1 MTDLP
6 GALGTSIRIF
16 LANGGADGVW
26 VVEKSNWTGKALMA
40 PRTRYKELRARP
52 DLDGPGVYLLIGP
65 TESGVPSHRVYIG
78 ETDDLPGRLD
88 NHNKNKDFW
97 NRAIV
102 FTSKDA
108 NLNKAHIRH
117 LECRLITLANGA
129 NRAEIENGNVGS
141 MPPLSEPDTAEAE
154 AFLAE
159 MLLIYPVLAVT
170 VFQKATEQPSSTDV
184 LHLTGKGTKATGRET
199 PDGFVVHAGSLA
211 RPDVV
216 PSIHA
221 YGAQL
226 REALA
231 ESGRLVPDGAHLRL
245 TEDYVFASPS
255 TAAMVLLGRT
265 SNGRVEWKTADG
277 RTLKELQSEPGA
289 PADGSGAVD
298 PGK

>member
-1 MTDLP
+1 MTDVP
-6 GALGTSIRIF
+6 VPLGTSIRIF

-40 PRTRYKELRARP
+40 PRTRYKELRARK

-65 TESGVPSHRVYIG
+65 TESGVPAHRIYIG

-102 FTSKDA
+102 FTSKDT

-117 LECRLITLANGA
+117 LEGRLITLALA
-129 NRAEIENGNVGS
+129 ATRADIENGNVGS

-159 MLLIYPVLAVT
+159 MLLIYPVLGVQ
-170 VFQKATEQPSSTDV
+170 VFQKAAEQPSNSVV
-184 LHLTGKGTKATGRET
+184 LHLTGKGTAARGTET

-211 RPDVV
+211 RVDVV

-221 YGAQL
+221 YGVQL
-226 REALA
+226 RQALM
-231 ESGRLVPDGAHLRL
+231 ESGRLVSEGAHLRL
-245 TEDYVFASPS
+245 TEDYLFTSPS
-255 TAAMVLLGRT
+255 TAAMVMLGRT
-265 SNGRVEWKTADG
+265 SNGRVEWRSAQGK
-277 RTLKELQSEPGA
+277 TLKELQADVSTLTAQEPE
-289 PADGSGAVD
+289 P
-298 PGK
+298 